1 LPAQEDK
8 LENLTIQTQDV
19 YNLRRGR
26 ILVKEI
32 IPETKYET
40 LTFKHFFPKL
50 LNTFK
55 HFDFFVKKDSFKTQI
70 NLNLNQES
78 IDISMKIVDQMAKM
92 HAQFWGSDLK
102 TQFPEL
108 KTTIDPIFS
117 PFLPNFIKER
127 SDVFKNRWKSTI
139 TEQQMIL
146 YDKAIESFVDIQER
160 FSQGSQLTFIH
171 GDIKSRNIFYDS
183 EHNPYFIDWQHC
195 GIGKGVQ
202 DLLFFIIESFD
213 ISQIPSVYPLLK
225 EYYYKKLVDYG
236 ITEYSIDEYERDL
249 YDALCYI
256 PLFTS
261 VWFGTVPQEELIDKD
276 FPFLFMNKMFY
287 LMEIILC

>member
-1 LPAQEDK
+1 VIPVKNPEYIQIVKNEK
-8 LENLTIQTQDV
+8 NETIGIILENL
-19 YNLRRGR
+19 
-26 ILVKEI
+26 
-32 IPETKYET
+32 
-40 LTFKHFFPKL
+40 FKKGY
-50 LNTFK
+50 
-55 HFDFFVKKDSFKTQI
+55 QI

-78 IDISMKIVDQMAKM
+78 IDIPLKIVDQMANM
-92 HAQFWGSDLK
+92 HAQFWGTDLK
-102 TQFPEL
+102 TQFPDL
-108 KTTIDPIFS
+108 KTTTDPIFT

-127 SDVFKNRWKSTI
+127 SDLFKNRWKSTI
-139 TEQQMIL
+139 TDKQMTL
-146 YDKAIESFVDIQER
+146 YDKAIESFVDIQAR

-171 GDIKSRNIFYDS
+171 GDIKSPNIFYDS
-183 EHNPYFIDWQHC
+183 ENNPFFIDWQHC

-213 ISQIPSVYPLLK
+213 ISQIPCVYPLLK

-249 YDALCYI
+249 YDSLCYI

-287 LMEIILC
+287 LMEII